1 LFFKRA
7 KEKLRLIQ
15 EKKKA
20 EEEEKERNSE
30 MERRKLGQEIL
41 KAKREKEEQELRKIA
56 DEKRKEKLED
66 ELAKQRIKERIQQD
80 REEKQKKYAK
90 EKEEFENSKKA
101 QSEQQ
106 ELARQQQ
113 AQADLARQSQIARIQ
128 FRFVDGSSV
137 NQQFDPNQTLDDA
150 RSFVADKLKE
160 RNDTHSFSLHS
171 SFPKR
176 EYTSVDMAK
185 TLRDLQLAPSASL
198 LVIPIKSKAAK
209 TFERI
214 IPTSTGTTS
223 SGTSTVA
230 TFANDILSIVF
241 LPITIIW
248 GLVTSLFG
256 LSGTSA
262 NNQQTR
268 RDGPAPGSSPLRPDP
283 K

>member
-1 LFFKRA
+1 M
-7 KEKLRLIQ
+7 RLIQ

-20 EEEEKERNSE
+20 EDEERERNSE

-56 DEKRKEKLED
+56 EEKRKEKLED

-90 EKEEFENSKKA
+90 EKEELENSKKT
-101 QSEQQ
+101 QLEQQ

-113 AQADLARQSQIARIQ
+113 AQAESARLSQIARIQ

-137 NQQFDPNQTLDDA
+137 NQQFDPNQTLDEA

-160 RNDTHSFSLHS
+160 RNESQSFSLHS

-176 EYTSVDMAK
+176 EYTSADMVK

-223 SGTSTVA
+223 STGTSTVA
-230 TFANDILSIVF
+230 TYANDILSLLF
-241 LPITIIW
+241 LPVTIIW

-256 LSGTSA
+256 LSGTGA
-262 NNQQTR
+262 NANQQGPR
-268 RDGPAPGSSPLRPDP
+268 RDAPATSTSPLRQDP